1 MKIKDDATQQQE
13 PEVKRDKENSS
24 KNTITC
30 TRITNMLITNE
41 FTLRAN
47 SVSFILSKIAND
59 INLIRY
65 KLVYDKSNSFVPDTS
80 L

>member
-1 MKIKDDATQQQE
+1 
-13 PEVKRDKENSS
+13 
-24 KNTITC
+24 
-30 TRITNMLITNE
+30 MLITNE
-41 FTLRAN
+41 FTRRAN

-59 INLIRY
+59 INLIGY

>member
-1 MKIKDDATQQQE
+1 MH
-13 PEVKRDKENSS
+13 V
-24 KNTITC
+24 
-30 TRITNMLITNE
+30 TNE

-65 KLVYDKSNSFVPDTS
+65 KLLYDKSNSFVPGTS